1 MPKITFIEFDGSE
14 HVVDAHVGSSVME
27 SAIENMVPGI
37 DADCGGNCICST
49 CHGYIQADWTDKL
62 TPRDAEEEAMLQ
74 FASEPEANSRLT
86 CQIPVTE
93 ELDGLV
99 VRLPEMQG

>member
-14 HVVDAHVGSSVME
+14 HVVDAEVGSTVME
-27 SAIENMVPGI
+27 SAIDNMISGI

-49 CHGYIQADWTDKL
+49 CHAYVDAEWLDKL
-62 TPRDAEEEAMLQ
+62 PPIDAEEEAMIEY
-74 FASEPEANSRLT
+74 ANEPESNSRLT

-93 ELDGLV
+93 ELDGLI
-99 VRLPEMQG
+99 VRLPEVQG